1 MVNVSNETSARVCIK
16 TNGTNL
22 VMLSMLNA
30 MSVSVRGEA
39 GPVRKINVLESARS
53 LARAQW

>member
-1 MVNVSNETSARVCIK
+1 MSARVYIK

-30 MSVSVRGEA
+30 MSVSVRGAA
-39 GPVRKINVLESARS
+39 GPVRKINALESARS